1 MIFLFSFVCGLHVPY
16 NFFNGIWSLT
26 NDFFGCIKASSGHT
40 FNNICL
46 IEFAQFVSTKLLQ
59 LIAIMVK
66 IVVSLLVIALSG
78 VFAAPAPQEDP
89 SQIQVVRYENN
100 NDDVGKYTYT

>member
-1 MIFLFSFVCGLHVPY
+1 MYHTISLMGL
-16 NFFNGIWSLT
+16 WSLT

-40 FNNICL
+40 FNSICS
-46 IEFAQFVSTKLLQ
+46 IEFAQFVSKENQ
-59 LIAIMVK
+59 IIFIMVK

-78 VFAAPAPQEDP
+78 IFAAPAPQEDP

-100 NDDVGKYTYT
+100 NNEVGKYGYT

>member
-1 MIFLFSFVCGLHVPY
+1 MICFSSFVCGLHVPY

-40 FNNICL
+40 INYICL
-46 IEFAQFVSTKLLQ
+46 IEFAQFVSKLLT

-100 NDDVGKYTYT
+100 NDEVGKYTYT